1 MNIFLVKRHQTI
13 ERSVVFFFF
22 FNVLEGVAEIQ
33 LYFSKLS
40 FSLLLSRAVVSKL
53 LLIVYVYQ

>member
-13 ERSVVFFFF
+13 ERSVVLFFF
-22 FNVLEGVAEIQ
+22 FNVLEGVADIQ
-33 LYFSKLS
+33 LYFSKPS
-40 FSLLLSRAVVSKL
+40 FYLLLSRAVVSKL

>member
-13 ERSVVFFFF
+13 ERSVVLFFS